1 MRVLS
6 TANKNALEK
15 IYIFSEAFLFA
26 RNASLIFVIGKHTL
40 DIRNYFEVFMKSIL
54 QQAEQLAQLSDRLLE
69 KAQNGAWQELEEQ
82 QKHYAQLV
90 EQLSKT
96 DLESVTDKKVQELL
110 LHTKTTEQKAARLA
124 AENKD
129 NIVKANR
136 TREKASKMQ
145 KTLDAFK

>member
-1 MRVLS
+1 
-6 TANKNALEK
+6 
-15 IYIFSEAFLFA
+15 
-26 RNASLIFVIGKHTL
+26 
-40 DIRNYFEVFMKSIL
+40 MKSIL